1 MVRSQGESEEI
12 ADEHDI
18 EGDLNNDD
26 DDLDDVDVEE
36 DVSEHLG
43 TDDLDEQ
50 VKEKENN
57 VRFTRIFSQ

>member
-26 DDLDDVDVEE
+26 DDLDDVDVGE

-43 TDDLDEQ
+43 TEDLDEQ

-57 VRFTRIFSQ
+57 VRFTRIFSK

>member
-26 DDLDDVDVEE
+26 DDLDDVDVGE

-57 VRFTRIFSQ
+57 VRFTRIFSK